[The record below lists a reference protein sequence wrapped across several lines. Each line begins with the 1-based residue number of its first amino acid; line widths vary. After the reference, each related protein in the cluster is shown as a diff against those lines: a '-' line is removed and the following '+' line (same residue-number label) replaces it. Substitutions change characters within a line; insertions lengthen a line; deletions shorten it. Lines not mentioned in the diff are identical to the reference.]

1 MSLGGIAMADTTK
14 LVDELTDLDEAEWV
28 TVMEDARAK
37 RSQKPR
43 KKEPEPKPGI
53 SREAFADWV
62 ARRHL
67 ASDPGLKCVTYLP
80 AGAPPNEV
88 RLVEQNAL
96 LTTPQNGHLEPVDFS
111 PGIQGID
118 FDVFVLD
125 VTPEQ
130 WTQIRAKNLA
140 LPQGWSLEGFRS
152 TGRKDAKA

>member
-1 MSLGGIAMADTTK
+1 MADTTK
-14 LVDELTDLDEAEWV
+14 LVQELTELDEAEWM
-28 TVMEDARAK
+28 TVMEGACEK
-37 RSQKPR
+37 RNR
-43 KKEPEPKPGI
+43 NRRNDEGEPKPGV
-53 SREAFADWV
+53 SREAFAEWV

-67 ASDPGLKCVTYLP
+67 ASDPGLKSVTYLP

-88 RLVEQNAL
+88 RLVEENAL
-96 LTTPQNGHLEPVDFS
+96 LTAPQNGHLEPVDFS

-130 WTQIRAKNLA
+130 WAQIRAKNLA
-140 LPQGWSLEGFRS
+140 LPQGWSLEGSRS